1 MLFKD
6 ECGLLHRAFVNGNSR
21 SEVIVSSGTVGSPQL
36 LLLSGIGPKNDL
48 QKLNITVILNNPH
61 VGKGLSDNPMNSI
74 FIPSKKPV
82 KQSLIETV
90 GITTFGSF
98 IEASSGFGQSSDSIH
113 CHHGIMSAEVI

>member
-1 MLFKD
+1 MVFKD
-6 ECGLLHRAFVNGNSR
+6 ECGRLHRAFVNGNSR